1 MRDDDSI
8 VASEGENVMRDLLA
22 LIAAAA
28 WGASTVF
35 AGRAVRLGS
44 VLSLTLWSQFLGLAV
59 AVPVVLLVGD
69 SAVTR
74 HVLITGA
81 VAGVAVAGALLV
93 LYLSTRYLFV
103 GIASSLSA
111 VVACI
116 GPVAYTSISHPID
129 AQVGVGVAVCVVSI
143 AVVAGWQRRAAPPV
157 EDRPRYGALIGIF
170 FALLS
175 GVGMGVYYVALAG
188 TSVDAQ
194 IWRATETRLISS
206 ILIFIGC
213 SVFAR
218 GSLRLSAV
226 VIKSA
231 LPVGLLGVVGSLA
244 YALAATSSS
253 LATVVPISSLSPVV
267 SVVLGWLMLREK
279 ISKLQC
285 AGLFFA
291 MAGVVLVT
299 S

>member
-1 MRDDDSI
+1 MTRDF
-8 VASEGENVMRDLLA
+8 LA

-44 VLSLTLWSQFLGLAV
+44 VLSLTFWSQFLGLAV
-59 AVPVVLLVGD
+59 GVPVVLIVGD
-69 SAVTR
+69 SAVTP
-74 HVLITGA
+74 HVLETGA
-81 VAGVAVAGALLV
+81 LAGVAIAGALIV

-116 GPVAYTSISHPID
+116 GPVAYTSINHPISVQ
-129 AQVGVGVAVCVVSI
+129 AGAGVAVCVVSI
-143 AVVAGWQRRAAPPV
+143 AVVAGWQRRRAEPI
-157 EDRPRYGALIGIF
+157 EDRPRYAALIGFF

-175 GVGMGVYYVALAG
+175 GVGMSVYYVALAG

-194 IWRATETRLISS
+194 IWRAIETRLVSS

-218 GSLRLSAV
+218 GSIRLSTTE
-226 VIKSA
+226 IKAA
-231 LPVGLLGVVGSLA
+231 LPVGMLGVVGSLA

-253 LATVVPISSLSPVV
+253 LATVVPISSLSPVA
-267 SVVLGWLMLREK
+267 SVVLGWLMLRER

-285 AGLFFA
+285 VGLFFA
-291 MAGVVLVT
+291 MAGVVLIT